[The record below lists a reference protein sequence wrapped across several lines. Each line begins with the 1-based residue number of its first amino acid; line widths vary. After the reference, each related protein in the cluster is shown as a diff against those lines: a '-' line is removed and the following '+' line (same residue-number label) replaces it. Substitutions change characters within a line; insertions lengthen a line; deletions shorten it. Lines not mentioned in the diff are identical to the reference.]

1 MINILKTYK
10 YSFAVIGDRINFPGN
25 KNFGYVSRKKA
36 QKIISESKF
45 AISNP
50 ENLFSFFVQ
59 DCLSYELKIFYNIFF
74 KKFNSIK
81 TKNLIPISFESVKK
95 DVKIILKIIK
105 NKKHT

>member
-1 MINILKTYK
+1 MRHIEAADQ
-10 YSFAVIGDRINFPGN
+10 FVFIGDRINLPGN
-25 KNFGYVSRKKA
+25 KNLGDISRKKA
-36 QKIISESKF
+36 QKVISESKF

-59 DCLSYELKIFYNIFF
+59 DCLSCKLKIFYNIFF

-95 DVKIILKIIK
+95 DLKIILKIIK
-105 NKKHT
+105 NKKHTN

>member
-10 YSFAVIGDRINFPGN
+10 YSFAVIGDRINLPGN
-25 KNFGYVSRKKA
+25 KNFGYISRKKA
-36 QKIISESKF
+36 QKVISESKF

-59 DCLSYELKIFYNIFF
+59 DCLSYKLKIFYNIFF
-74 KKFNSIK
+74 KKFNSMK

-95 DVKIILKIIK
+95 DLKIILKIIK
-105 NKKHT
+105 N